1 LITDD
6 DRKIIESI
14 IDGDAAKY
22 EVIVKKYQIRI
33 IHLCFK
39 YTKNYSDAEE
49 VAQEAFLKAYRS
61 LETFRFDSKFYSWL
75 HRISINCSLNYINSK
90 EKLREKETISENSGL
105 TNNEGETVDIVAR
118 LDQVGTETPY
128 NSYNLEDMAK
138 TIDIAYN
145 NLPDDLK
152 LVIKLRDIDDMTYDN
167 IALETNLP
175 IGTVRSKL
183 HRARELLGKTIKKGF
198 EDE

>member
-14 IDGDAAKY
+14 IDGDVAKY
-22 EVIVKKYQIRI
+22 EVIVKKYQTRI

-90 EKLREKETISENSGL
+90 EKAKEKETISENSCLIDERKG
-105 TNNEGETVDIVAR
+105 
-118 LDQVGTETPY
+118 VGDRPDEY
-128 NSYNLEDMAK
+128 YNLSELSEVIEK
-138 TIDIAYN
+138 TFEE
-145 NLPDDLK
+145 LPEELKLIVKLREIDDLS
-152 LVIKLRDIDDMTYDN
+152 YDEISN
-167 IALETNLP
+167 KIGIP
-175 IGTVRSKL
+175 IGTVRSRL
-183 HRARELLGKTIKKGF
+183 HRAREILINIIKN
-198 EDE
+198 ERL